1 MSYGPLDRLCVD
13 TIRFLAVDA
22 VERAESGHPG
32 LPLDAAPMAYVL
44 WDRYLRHDPGDPA
57 WWDRD
62 RFVLSAGHGSALLY
76 ALLHLTGYDLPL
88 EELERFR
95 QWGSRTPGHPE
106 SELTAGVEATTGPL
120 GQGLA
125 NAVGMAIAEAH
136 LAARY
141 NRPGHDVFDHRT
153 WVIASD
159 GDLMEGVTSEAGSL
173 AGHLRLG
180 KLVVLYD
187 DNQVTL
193 SGTTSVTF
201 SEDVLKRYEAYGWH
215 VQRVE
220 DGNDLPALDRAL
232 REAVDERGR
241 PSLVA
246 VRTVLGYGAPHK
258 QGTFQAHGSPLG
270 EDETRATKHALGWP
284 EDARFRVP
292 PDVAEHMR
300 GAVER
305 GRAMNE
311 AWRARLAAYGRE
323 HPKRLH
329 ELERRFTGTLPD
341 GWADD
346 LPVFEPD
353 DDGLSTRKAGEPVL
367 RRIAELVPEVMGGSG
382 DLDPSTHTMLAGLGD
397 FEPPE
402 LAHDR
407 AQGAA
412 GGPWGYDGRNI
423 HFGVREHA
431 MGAAVNGMAYHG
443 GFIPFGATFLAFSDY
458 MRPAIRLAALAGLR
472 SIFVFTHDSVALG
485 EDGPTH
491 QPIGQLASL
500 RAIPDLLVIRPADAN
515 ETRWA
520 WQVAV
525 EQRHRPTCLVFAR
538 QSVPTLDR
546 NRYAPAEGL
555 RRGGYVLDAEKGD
568 GDPDVILLGTGSE
581 VSLALAAAEI
591 LRSEGVRP
599 RVVSMP
605 CRRLFEEQEPG
616 YRERVLPAG
625 VTARVVVEAA
635 SPLGWDRYAGPRG
648 AVIALDRFGASAP
661 GDRVL
666 RELGFTPENVARR
679 AREVLSS

>member
-1 MSYGPLDRLCVD
+1 VSDVELDRQCID

-22 VERAESGHPG
+22 VENADSGHPG
-32 LPLDAAPMAYVL
+32 LPLGAAPMAYAL
-44 WDRYLRHDPGDPA
+44 WDRHLRHDPGNPK

-76 ALLHLTGYDLPL
+76 ALLHLTGYDLPV
-88 EELERFR
+88 EELKRFR

-106 SELTAGVEATTGPL
+106 SGLTAGVEATTGPL

-125 NAVGMAIAEAH
+125 DAVGMAIAEAH

-159 GDLMEGVTSEAGSL
+159 GDLMEGITSEAGSL

-187 DNQVTL
+187 DNRVTL

-201 SEDVLKRYEAYGWH
+201 SEDVPKRYQAYGWH

-220 DGNDLPALDRAL
+220 DGNDLAALERAI
-232 REAVDERGR
+232 RTAVDARAR
-241 PSLVA
+241 PSLIA

-258 QGTFQAHGSPLG
+258 QGTYQAHGSPLG
-270 EDETRATKHALGWP
+270 EDETRATKRALGWP
-284 EDARFRVP
+284 EDARFLVP
-292 PDVAEHMR
+292 PEVAAHMR
-300 GAVER
+300 AAVER
-305 GRAMNE
+305 GRALHE
-311 AWRARLAAYGRE
+311 EWKAGLAAYGRE
-323 HPKRLH
+323 HPKLLH
-329 ELERRFTGTLPD
+329 ELERRFVGTLPD

-346 LPVFEPD
+346 LPEFEAD
-353 DDGLSTRKAGEPVL
+353 DAGISTRKAAEPVL
-367 RRIAELVPEVMGGSG
+367 RDIARLVPEVMGGSA
-382 DLDPSTHTMLAGLGD
+382 DLDPSTHTMLPGLGD
-397 FEPPE
+397 FQSP
-402 LAHDR
+402 R
-407 AQGAA
+407 AAREGVQGAA
-412 GGPWGYDGRNI
+412 GGSWGYEGRNL

-431 MGAAVNGMAYHG
+431 MGAAVNGLAYHG

-472 SIFVFTHDSVALG
+472 AIFVFTHDSVALG

-491 QPIGQLASL
+491 QPIGQLAAL
-500 RAIPDLLVIRPADAN
+500 RAIPGLLVIRPADAN

-525 EQRHRPTCLVFAR
+525 EERHRPTCLVFTR
-538 QSVPTLDR
+538 QAVPTLDR
-546 NRYAPAEGL
+546 DRYAPAESL
-555 RRGGYVLDAEKGD
+555 RRGGYVLDPEEGG
-568 GDPDVILLGTGSE
+568 GDPDVILLATGSE
-581 VSLALAAAEI
+581 VSLAVGAAEI
-591 LRSEGVRP
+591 LRADGVRP

-605 CRRLFEEQEPG
+605 CRRLFEEQEDA
-616 YRERVLPAG
+616 YRERVLPHG

-648 AVIALDRFGASAP
+648 RVVALDRFGASAP

-666 RELGFTPENVARR
+666 RELGFTAEEVARH